1 MQAIFVYVTAGDEK
15 EAQKIAQLL
24 LKKKLIACANMFP
37 IKSMYAW
44 KGKVQSDDEV
54 VLILKTIE
62 KNAASIEAEIKKL
75 HSYDIPCI
83 CKIPVSA
90 NKEYLAWVQEQLKK

>member
-24 LKKKLIACANMFP
+24 LKKKLIACANIFP
-37 IKSMYAW
+37 IKSMYTW

-54 VLILKTIE
+54 VLILKTLE
-62 KNAASIEAEIKKL
+62 KKYSLVETEIKKL
-75 HSYDIPCI
+75 HSYDVPCI

-90 NKEYLAWVQEQLKK
+90 NKEYMVWVQEQLKK

>member
-1 MQAIFVYVTAGDEK
+1 MIFIYTTTATES
-15 EAQKIAQLL
+15 EAESIANNLL
-24 LKKKLIACANMFP
+24 QKKLIACANMFP
-37 IKSMYAW
+37 IKSMYAL

-62 KNAASIEAEIKKL
+62 ENAVSIETEIKKL

-83 CKIPVSA
+83 SKIPVSA
-90 NKEYLAWVQEQLKK
+90 NKEYLTWVQEQLKRD